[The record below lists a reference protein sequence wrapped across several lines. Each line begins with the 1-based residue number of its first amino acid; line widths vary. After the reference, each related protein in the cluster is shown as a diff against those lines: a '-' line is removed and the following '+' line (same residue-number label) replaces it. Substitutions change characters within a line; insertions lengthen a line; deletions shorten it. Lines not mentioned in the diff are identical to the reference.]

1 MGRCES
7 CIERIFNLGPAP
19 CPTCGVLNRKSGFGG
34 QTFEDLKVEEEV
46 DIRRRV
52 ARECVSPLSLDLVSL
67 RSASVMVWELTFDE
81 SRLG

>member
-1 MGRCES
+1 MCDPAARELPSARSGLTDRLSLSSIRCES

-52 ARECVSPLSLDLVSL
+52 ARE
-67 RSASVMVWELTFDE
+67 
-81 SRLG
+81 